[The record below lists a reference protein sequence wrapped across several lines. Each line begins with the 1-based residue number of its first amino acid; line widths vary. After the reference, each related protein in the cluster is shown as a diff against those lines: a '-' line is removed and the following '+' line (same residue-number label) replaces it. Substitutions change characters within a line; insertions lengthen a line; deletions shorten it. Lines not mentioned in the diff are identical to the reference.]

1 MLELTGVIFHLF
13 LEIEPKDGVHSRPF
27 SAAQLFSDCSM
38 SPAQPSMVNP
48 ERKPTLE
55 SSENTIRAP
64 TPSESLKEEFIP
76 PRHIST
82 PVDVKGEVDDDLCVN
97 DWVDDLLK
105 LPASVDEIF
114 HSKKGRPIL
123 LVDLSLFM

>member
-1 MLELTGVIFHLF
+1 MHA
-13 LEIEPKDGVHSRPF
+13 RPLR
-27 SAAQLFSDCSM
+27 AAQLFSDCST

-82 PVDVKGEVDDDLCVN
+82 PVDVKGEVEIQDDDLCVN